1 MNLVQDP
8 WLTFRFRD
16 GREEKLPLN
25 AIANEDVID
34 FALPRADFYGA
45 AYQFAIGLLQTVF
58 APEDI
63 EDWFDLYEKPP
74 ESKLL
79 QVVFD
84 TAAHAFNMTGSAPL
98 FMQDFEDLL
107 EFSGLSPEPV
117 SRLLIDAPGEETL
130 KKNAA
135 HFIKNNSDF
144 VMSLE
149 MAALAL
155 FALQINAPS
164 GGQGHRT
171 GLRGGGPLTTLLQPE
186 PNSPLWQ
193 KLWINVLS
201 QEKMLCSK
209 PDLQSSSVFPWL
221 AKTITSDTPGSEV
234 YEHDVHPYHM
244 YWAMP
249 RRIRLVL
256 QTQDKI
262 CSLSGTMTKVN
273 VDKYVTKNYGYN
285 YSGTWCHP
293 LTPYRWN
300 PKKSDESHWSVKAK
314 ESGIT
319 YNLWD
324 NLTLTSSMDG
334 QSAAKIVVNYNNYLV
349 HELFSKV
356 GLIPRLWVFGF
367 EMDNMKAKSWHSVMM
382 PIFQASIA
390 DKDNFFMEVKALQNL
405 ASNAL
410 KCCREQLKK
419 AWFERPKEIKGNMSF
434 IDIEFW
440 QRTEWIFYETTS
452 RLAKK
457 QANMAE
463 VTEYTFRW
471 LKNIRCCALDIF
483 DRYALSEF
491 ANARSMAKCIQA
503 RKRLVDWLLED
514 KSIKSFLQEYN
525 ISSDKEK
532 F

>member
-1 MNLVQDP
+1 MQDP
-8 WLTFRFRD
+8 WLTFRLRD

-45 AYQFAIGLLQTVF
+45 AYQFMIGLLQTVF
-58 APEDI
+58 APENID
-63 EDWFDLYEKPP
+63 DWFDLYEKPP
-74 ESKLL
+74 ESMQL
-79 QVVFD
+79 QVAFD
-84 TAAHAFNMTGSAPL
+84 TAAHAFNMTGAAPL

-107 EFSGLSPEPV
+107 ELSGLSPEPIT
-117 SRLLIDAPGEETL
+117 RLLIDAPGEETL

-135 HFIKNNSDF
+135 HFIKNDNDF

-171 GLRGGGPLTTLLQPE
+171 GLRGGGPLTTLLQLDPDF
-186 PNSPLWQ
+186 PLWQ
-193 KLWINVLS
+193 KLWINILS
-201 QEKMLCSK
+201 QEKMPCLK

-221 AKTITSDTPGSEV
+221 AKTITSDSSGSEV

-249 RRIRLVL
+249 RRIRLIP

-262 CSLSGTMTKVN
+262 CCVTGTMTKVN

-285 YSGTWCHP
+285 YSGTWSHP
-293 LTPYRWN
+293 LTPYRWD
-300 PKKSDESHWSVKAK
+300 PKKPDLSHWSVKTK

-324 NLTLTSSMDG
+324 NLTLTSSVDG
-334 QSAAKIVVNYNNYLV
+334 QSAAKIVANYNIYLV
-349 HELFSKV
+349 HELFNKT

-367 EMDNMKAKSWHSVMM
+367 EMDNMKAKSWHSVTM
-382 PIFQASIA
+382 PIFQATIS
-390 DKDNFFMEVKALQNL
+390 DQDNFFMKVKELQNL

-410 KCCREQLKK
+410 KRCREQIKK
-419 AWFERPKEIKGNMSF
+419 AWFDRPKEVKGNTVF

-440 QRTEWIFYETTS
+440 QRTERTFYEVAS
-452 RLAKK
+452 ELAKK
-457 QANMAE
+457 QSSMPEASEQAL
-463 VTEYTFRW
+463 RW
-471 LKNIRCCALDIF
+471 LKNIHYCVLDIF
-483 DRYALSEF
+483 DQYALSEL
-491 ANARSMAKCIQA
+491 ANARNMAKYIRA
-503 RKRLVDWLLED
+503 RKGLVDWLHTD
-514 KSIKSFLQEYN
+514 KRIKSFLQEHK
-525 ISSDKEK
+525 ISTDKEK
-532 F
+532 L